1 MADGTQL
8 PTSSLQNTLA
18 QQALAYGGI
27 GAVPAVQR
35 SALLAD
41 MLQQMR
47 EHGGDNLRT
56 PTALGSNL
64 LADALERIQLGHAN
78 KALAAQVGGGMTDAA
93 TDAQRGIYA
102 PPEDAGSPSGAGG
115 AGGATDTQP
124 PAGYMPPAAAAPT
137 PPPAQASAG
146 PGAAE
151 RDLLA
156 RLLVGEAGDS
166 KADELAAASVIANR
180 AKMGGQSLTDV
191 ISAPHQFEAYDNPKT
206 WARLQQLSPNSPQ
219 YQQAMSAAD
228 QVMSQGPIGPYD
240 HFYSPGAQSALGR
253 AKPAWDDGAGKQ
265 IGGQLYFSQGYGG
278 KPPGAFAQPSAPQAP
293 PSTSS
298 GAQALPTARPVQI
311 STGPGPSMPGPNAQ
325 GPVAASPFAQGQG
338 GAPTGAPGSGGPM
351 PPLQPQGAPTGP
363 YATPE
368 ETDFI
373 QRAMSHPR
381 GSIIWQ
387 QGLAKAQEIQQRRMT
402 PLEAPKDMLWD
413 NQRGAYVPKA
423 GTQYT
428 TTSQGPGGYIQQ
440 DAFGHGNAV
449 SNPNMGPIPPS
460 TMAGYGPGGQPQIT
474 PVAGGG
480 QRPLTDPRERAAW
493 GISPNDQS
501 GYSIGPDQKIVK
513 TSDAPFTPKDLGD
526 RLTKLQGSPQ
536 YALADNAT
544 NMYTAAIQAAQRPG
558 GISDVELRDFAARQ
572 FSGGVAR
579 QFNVEALNKAQG
591 VWANIKQF
599 IPELISGQ
607 HMSPGARQALLTAM
621 HDDAVQAQTAFAG
634 LARSDEA
641 FVNSQGA
648 TLKPF
653 LPPLT
658 RDLPPVPGLGAIP
671 NGMTNGPQAQTPQG
685 PPPGWPPGVDPN
697 SPAGAMAK
705 QFIARGLHFDPR
717 TGKWTP

>member
-124 PAGYMPPAAAAPT
+124 PAGYMPPAAAAPP

-253 AKPAWDDGAGKQ
+253 AKPAWDDGSGKQ

-298 GAQALPTARPVQI
+298 GAQAPPTGRPVQI
-311 STGPGPSMPGPNAQ
+311 STGPGPSVPSPNAQ

-338 GAPTGAPGSGGPM
+338 GAPAGAPGSGGPM

-449 SNPNMGPIPPS
+449 SNPNVGPIPPAM
-460 TMAGYGPGGQPQIT
+460 MATNGPNGPQLNPIQGGQT
-474 PVAGGG
+474 
-480 QRPLTDPRERAAW
+480 RPMTAVERQQF
-493 GISPNDQS
+493 GIPPTDQS
-501 GYSIGPDQKIVK
+501 VYGIGTDGKPVKIA
-513 TSDAPFTPKDLGD
+513 DAPFTPKDLGD
-526 RLTKLQGSPQ
+526 RLTKLQASDQ
-536 YALADNAT
+536 YKLADNAT

-599 IPELISGQ
+599 APEIISGQ
-607 HMSPGARQALLTAM
+607 HMTPGARQALLQAM
-621 HDDAVQAQTAFAG
+621 HDDAVQAQTAFG
-634 LARSDEA
+634 HLAQSDDSY
-641 FVNSQGA
+641 VNSASGGSMS
-648 TLKPF
+648 LRPF

-658 RDLPPVPGLGAIP
+658 RDLPPVPGVASIP
-671 NGMTNGPQAQTPQG
+671 NGMPGPTTPSPSQADAAAAELQRRGYHLING
-685 PPPGWPPGVDPN
+685 
-697 SPAGAMAK
+697 
-705 QFIARGLHFDPR
+705 R
-717 TGKWTP
+717 WTK